1 MEPGLSE
8 TSENSVKRK
17 FDFGEFFFHA
27 LTNYLK
33 TLTIG
38 YHRR

>member
-1 MEPGLSE
+1 MITSRLNELELAEVWAEEDSE
-8 TSENSVKRK
+8 IR
-17 FDFGEFFFHA
+17 F
-27 LTNYLK
+27 TNYLK

>member
-1 MEPGLSE
+1 MQEKTHGAAGLAMLETAEP
-8 TSENSVKRK
+8 
-17 FDFGEFFFHA
+17 